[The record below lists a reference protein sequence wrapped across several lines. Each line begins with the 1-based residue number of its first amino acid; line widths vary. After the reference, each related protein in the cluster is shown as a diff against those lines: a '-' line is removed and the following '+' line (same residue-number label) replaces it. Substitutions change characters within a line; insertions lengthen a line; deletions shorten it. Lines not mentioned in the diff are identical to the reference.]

1 MNSYTLYDETRS
13 FACANVSDTR
23 VAFCVC
29 IFLIFVF
36 AISLSHIHNK
46 YTLSPTPF
54 AMNFKHTH
62 QQKHRKKHVLVS
74 SSSIKCGTQLK
85 KKQLFAPRSHCTKN
99 AYNSMY
105 TAALEIA
112 QNHTK
117 TLSNT
122 CIGGNVSLKN
132 KTLCASHTHLYYKQ
146 HDIRLIPLAAAAAG
160 SVLSPCL
167 VYDSYNNIFYHK

>member
-1 MNSYTLYDETRS
+1 MNCFPILLKFLMKKKKINAICKRHNRAPTNKSDWFVIRMNSYTLYDETRS

-99 AYNSMY
+99 AYNS
-105 TAALEIA
+105 
-112 QNHTK
+112 
-117 TLSNT
+117 
-122 CIGGNVSLKN
+122 
-132 KTLCASHTHLYYKQ
+132 
-146 HDIRLIPLAAAAAG
+146 IP
-160 SVLSPCL
+160 P
-167 VYDSYNNIFYHK
+167 HWK